1 MSQFEQAYNQDSK
14 QNDQHLNRYAEQL
27 EQLKQQG
34 NLRQFT
40 ANTQQGSSIQLY
52 DRTNRQINSHKML
65 NLSSNDYLGLA
76 SELSLREQ
84 FFDETPNDLRIMSSS
99 SSRLLTGN
107 FPEYEQFE
115 ANLSQAFHGRS
126 TLLFNSGYHMN
137 IGILPALS
145 DAKTLILADKLVH
158 ASMIDGIRLSTAKH
172 VRYRHNDL
180 NHLDQL
186 LHKYHVDEKFDRII
200 VVTESIFSMDGDE
213 TDLAELVRIKQ
224 QFSKVMLYVDE
235 AHAIGVRGEQGL
247 GCAEQYGVMD
257 EIDLLVG
264 TFGKALASVGG
275 YLICHAIIRD
285 YLINSMRPLI
295 FSTAQPPIC
304 MAWTNFIFQKVL
316 GLNQQRQHLQIISQN
331 LQQAISTKGFDCPST
346 SHIVPII
353 MGESQK
359 TVEKAKAL
367 QEAGFYIMPVRPP
380 TVPQYG
386 SRLRICLTSQVNQTD
401 LDQLVTLL

>member
-1 MSQFEQAYNQDSK
+1 MSQLE
-14 QNDQHLNRYAEQL
+14 QHLDHYAAQL

-40 ANTQQGSSIQLY
+40 SNIQHG
-52 DRTNRQINSHKML
+52 RTIQISGQSML

-76 SELSLREQ
+76 ADLALREQ
-84 FFDETPNDLRIMSSS
+84 FFDQTPNDLRIMSSS

-107 FPEYEQFE
+107 FPAYEQLE
-115 ANLSQAFHGRS
+115 ASLTQAFHGRS
-126 TLLFNSGYHMN
+126 ALLFNSGYHMN

-145 DAKTLILADKLVH
+145 DAKTLILADKLIH
-158 ASMIDGIRLSTAKH
+158 ASMIDGIRLSSAKY

-180 NHLDQL
+180 GHLSQL
-186 LHKYHVDEKFDRII
+186 LQKYHIDESFDRII

-235 AHAIGVRGEQGL
+235 AHAIGVRGEHGL
-247 GCAEQYGVMD
+247 GCAEQYGVID
-257 EIDLLVG
+257 EIDFLVG

-316 GLNQQRQHLQIISQN
+316 GLNQQRQHLQQISQY
-331 LQQAISTKGFDCPST
+331 LQQAVQSKGFYCPST
-346 SHIVPII
+346 SHIVPVI

-359 TVEKAKAL
+359 TVNKAKVL
-367 QEAGFYIMPVRPP
+367 QQQGFYIMPVRPP
-380 TVPQYG
+380 TVPQHG
-386 SRLRICLTSQVNQTD
+386 SRLRICLTSQLNQAD
-401 LDQLVTLL
+401 LDQLVALL